1 MKRFTYIFLAT
12 VLVVNSLIFQPVVGA
27 TDGALSDPVETS
39 LKSPIDGTE
48 PLTEIQE
55 AVEQTPQTAFAEVVD
70 EKKELTPQPV
80 AIASPQTPEPV
91 TVTPQLQYLPV
102 YENDLLLSSFK
113 FTRSKGYEFVEIY
126 NSSDDFIDLSNIRI
140 ILLAS
145 SADDDYQCEIQLD
158 GFLKPKSYLGYAES
172 LSGVEA
178 NNADVQKFTIC
189 PGMSNADLDKSIQ
202 VVRGGSVIEQVHVE
216 SGDMPV
222 NVASKAWRRSTFGT
236 TTRTGKLSVDFK
248 VATDNKLNSSQL
260 YFPIENLPFKVVEV
274 LASIDRDC
282 SSSDFDQL
290 MAGCRKYIK
299 VINPGNEP
307 IDLSEFVLRTGTP
320 GTSSTSANSSRLS
333 GILGVGDF
341 ATIYQAIDNE
351 PLIISSEGSVWFE
364 DIYGLKVYPTDIAYS
379 GSDNAANIGKTWAYF
394 GDSEKWSWG
403 DPSPL
408 TVENTLYVEPTI
420 PVEPGKGSIEL
431 VPCRDD
437 QYRSQETN
445 RCRNI
450 VVASVPKACKE
461 GQYRSEETG
470 RCRSIVAT
478 VASVLKPCADD
489 QFRNPTTGR
498 CKKIASAEDIL
509 QPCDSGYERNPET
522 NRCRKVAIAASSVP
536 DVPYAVASVQD
547 GPKAFAA
554 WWAVGGVVVLA
565 LAYAGWE
572 WREEL
577 KRVANRIRSQ
587 LSSRNK

>member
-1 MKRFTYIFLAT
+1 MKRFTYIVLAT
-12 VLVVNSLIFQPVVGA
+12 VLVVNSLTFQPVVGA
-27 TDGALSDPVETS
+27 TDGVPPDPVEIS
-39 LKSPIDGTE
+39 SE
-48 PLTEIQE
+48 PHIGDIELAPDVQE
-55 AVEQTPQTAFAEVVD
+55 AVESTPQPAIANVVD
-70 EKKELTPQPV
+70 EKKEPASQPV
-80 AIASPQTPEPV
+80 ASVSPQTQEPA

-113 FTRSKGYEFVEIY
+113 FTKTKGYEFVEIY
-126 NSSDDFIDLSNIRI
+126 NTSDDFIDLSNIRL

-145 SADDDYQCEIQLD
+145 SLDGDYQCEIELD
-158 GFLKPKSYLGYAES
+158 GFLKPKSYLGSAEN
-172 LSGVEA
+172 LSGIETS
-178 NNADVQKFTIC
+178 NPDVQKFTIC
-189 PGMSNADLDKSIQ
+189 PGMSAADLDKSIQ
-202 VVRGGSVIEQVHVE
+202 VVRGGSVIEQVHIE
-216 SGDMPV
+216 SGDMPA

-248 VATDNKLNSSQL
+248 AATDNKLNSSQL

-299 VINPGNEP
+299 ITNPGDEP

-364 DIYGLKVYPTDIAYS
+364 DIYGLKVYSTDIAYS

-408 TVENTLYVEPTI
+408 TIENTLYVEPTI
-420 PVEPGKGSIEL
+420 PVEPGKGSVEL

-437 QYRSQETN
+437 QYRSPETN

-489 QFRNPTTGR
+489 QFRNPSTGR
-498 CKKIASAEDIL
+498 CKKIASAEDIV

-522 NRCRKVAIAASSVP
+522 NRCRKVVVEASSVP
-536 DVPYAVASVQD
+536 DVPFAVANASD
-547 GPKAFAA
+547 GSKSFAA
-554 WWAVGGVVVLA
+554 WWAIAGVGVLA

-572 WREEL
+572 WRDDL
-577 KRVANRIRSQ
+577 KRAAGRIRSRFS
-587 LSSRNK
+587 LRGK

>member
-1 MKRFTYIFLAT
+1 MKRFTCIVLAT
-12 VLVVNSLIFQPVVGA
+12 VLVVNSLAFQPVAGA
-27 TDGALSDPVETS
+27 TDGALLEPIETS
-39 LKSPIDGTE
+39 PVLAIDNTEQSPD
-48 PLTEIQE
+48 IQE
-55 AVEQTPQTAFAEVVD
+55 IVESTPEPVIVKVAQ
-70 EKKELTPQPV
+70 EKEEIVPQPAAV
-80 AIASPQTPEPV
+80 AGPQTPEPV

-102 YENDLLLSSFK
+102 YENDILLSSFK
-113 FTRSKGYEFVEIY
+113 FTRTKGYEFVEIY
-126 NSSDDFIDLSNIRI
+126 NTSDDFIDLSNIRI

-145 SADDDYQCEIQLD
+145 SIDDDYQCEIQLD
-158 GFLKPKSYLGYAES
+158 GFLKPKSHLGYTES
-172 LSGVEA
+172 LSGIETG
-178 NNADVQKFTIC
+178 NPDVQRFTIC
-189 PGMSNADLDKSIQ
+189 PGMSTADLDKSIQ

-216 SGDMPV
+216 SGDMPA

-260 YFPIENLPFKVVEV
+260 YFPIESLPFRVVEV
-274 LASIDRDC
+274 LASIDKDC

-299 VINPGNEP
+299 ITNPSDSP
-307 IDLSEFVLRTGTP
+307 IDLSNFILRTGTP
-320 GTSSTSANSSRLS
+320 GTSSTSANSSQLS
-333 GILGVGDF
+333 GVLGAGDF

-394 GDSEKWSWG
+394 GDEEKWSWG

-420 PVEPGKGSIEL
+420 SVEPGKGSVEL

-437 QYRSQETN
+437 QYRSLETN

-450 VVASVPKACKE
+450 VVASAPKACKD

-489 QFRNPTTGR
+489 QFRNPSTGR
-498 CKKIASAEDIL
+498 CKRIASAEDII

-522 NRCRKVAIAASSVP
+522 NRCRKAVVLASSVP
-536 DVPYAVASVQD
+536 DVPFAVASVQD
-547 GPKAFAA
+547 GSKAFAA
-554 WWAVGGVVVLA
+554 WWAVGGVGVLA

-572 WREEL
+572 WRDDL
-577 KRVANRIRSQ
+577 KRAAGRVR
-587 LSSRNK
+587 LKFSSRSK